1 MQDSVLWDSLV
12 LKSQKQKFSR
22 ETTPQVETA
31 FLGSIASGGG
41 REAISCG

>member
-1 MQDSVLWDSLV
+1 MQDSLLWDSLV
-12 LKSQKQKFSR
+12 LKSQKQNFSR

-31 FLGSIASGGG
+31 FLGSRASGGG